1 MLLHLLYLSPN
12 LKLTHSNTM
21 IILRRRLRILL
32 TQHTLLSRTHL
43 TLLIFLPAPQ
53 HYPFAQTR
61 TGEVTRP
68 LAVSK
73 VHAPSF
79 AIDFR
84 PIGKFVRSLR
94 ERRNI
99 LRIVLKLLRG
109 GVGEDGGIT
118 AVCCR
123 AKGGVEEGPAVQVH
137 RDVVV
142 VDEEDGN
149 GFVLRLQ

>member
-1 MLLHLLYLSPN
+1 MRCESGGSLLATLLHLLYLYPN

-21 IILRRRLRILL
+21 IILRRRLRLLL

-43 TLLIFLPAPQ
+43 TLLILLFAPQ
-53 HYPFAQTR
+53 HYPFPQTR
-61 TGEVTRP
+61 TGEVTGP

-84 PIGKFVRSLR
+84 PIGKFVRSDR
-94 ERRNI
+94 ERRDI

-109 GVGEDGGIT
+109 
-118 AVCCR
+118 
-123 AKGGVEEGPAVQVH
+123 
-137 RDVVV
+137 
-142 VDEEDGN
+142 
-149 GFVLRLQ
+149 